1 MKILIFTQY
10 FWPENFRVNDLA
22 QELANKGHELTV
34 ITGIPNYPSGRVDFE
49 YQKNPKRF
57 SKYFSIKIIRAP
69 IFLRGNSSLF
79 RLLLNYISYVIGAS
93 WAAWRLRSTK
103 FDVIFV
109 YEPSP
114 ITVCLPAI
122 FFKFLTRTP
131 IVFWVLD
138 LWPETLQSLKIIN
151 SKSIL
156 LLVGKMVSFIYRRCD
171 LILGQSKSFE
181 DEINKYSF
189 DKEKFRYFPSWSED
203 LFIEKTYKEFPIFF
217 NNEKLFKIVFA
228 GNIGKSQDFESIIC
242 AAKILK
248 NEGIPAKL
256 FIFGDGRMMHYLE
269 DQVLSLRLSNQIQI
283 CGLYPLSDMP
293 SIYKASDALLATL
306 KATPA
311 FEKTIPGKIQS
322 YMLSSKPILT
332 MLSGEGSRIID
343 EAQCGITAESGDFL
357 KLVDNIKFLMSLNL
371 KDREEMGLN
380 GRNYAQI
387 EFNRVS
393 LIEKLEN
400 WFQELKTIS

>member
-1 MKILIFTQY
+1 M
-10 FWPENFRVNDLA
+10 
-22 QELANKGHELTV
+22 
-34 ITGIPNYPSGRVDFE
+34 
-49 YQKNPKRF
+49 
-57 SKYFSIKIIRAP
+57 
-69 IFLRGNSSLF
+69 RGNSSLF

-122 FFKFLTRTP
+122 FFKSLTRTP

-203 LFIEKTYKEFPIFF
+203 LFIEKTYKEFPIFL
-217 NNEKLFKIVFA
+217 NNDKLFKIVFA

-248 NEGIPAKL
+248 NEGIPAKF
-256 FIFGDGRMMHYLE
+256 FIFGDGRMMRYLE
-269 DQVLSLRLSNQIQI
+269 DQVSSLRLFNQIQI

-357 KLVDNIKFLMSLNL
+357 ELVDNIKFLMSLNL
-371 KDREEMGLN
+371 NDREEMGLN

-387 EFNRVS
+387 EFNRES